1 MPAMFSKGASGTFCP
16 KYCKTLNSRK
26 MKGGGRRGG
35 GGGGG
40 KSQINMRLIRF
51 MHKFAASRKFKT
63 SIDSNSLEAQR
74 KFTNRPKLSPM

>member
-35 GGGGG
+35 GGGGH
-40 KSQINMRLIRF
+40 
-51 MHKFAASRKFKT
+51 HKCIS
-63 SIDSNSLEAQR
+63 D
-74 KFTNRPKLSPM
+74 